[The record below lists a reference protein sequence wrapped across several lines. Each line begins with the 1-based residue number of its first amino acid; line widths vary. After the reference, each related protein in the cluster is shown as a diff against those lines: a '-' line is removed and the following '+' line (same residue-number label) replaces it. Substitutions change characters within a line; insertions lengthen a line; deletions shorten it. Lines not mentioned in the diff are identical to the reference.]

1 MALKLARA
9 AGCKAIITS
18 SSDSKLD
25 RIRKLAGTG
34 QISTINYVKNP
45 DWDIEAK
52 QVNSGDGV
60 DIVVENGGTSS
71 LLKSIN
77 AAAKRGIISQVGYL
91 GQQNPQDIDG
101 LLSKLIDKTVTLR

>member
-1 MALKLARA
+1 MALKFARA
-9 AGCKAIITS
+9 ADCKVIITS
-18 SSDSKLD
+18 SSGSKLD

-45 DWDIEAK
+45 DWAIEAK
-52 QVNSGDGV
+52 QVNGGHGV

-77 AAAKRGIISQVGYL
+77 AVAKRGIISQVGYL
-91 GQQNPQDIDG
+91 GQQNPQNIDG